1 MPNSFQEN
9 NTTNTFFGHW
19 LLQFIKS
26 HWTKSEITMSASPLQ
41 SSPIVKKSLD
51 IYLDNKNRRNY
62 LKWGFINAMIL
73 SVLMYDIKNKCPFS
87 YSNWYYVEYVTAGLL
102 AFSVLYYFT
111 KFLFIWLTF
120 EPIKGT
126 QAQQKLLHFEDGG
139 KYQFQSD
146 SEVHSIKGWNLNCF
160 SDSSFIVQHPEKID
174 SQAPKA
180 SPLDTSAIISWHS
193 SFNDGELMFFFEWTQ
208 KSFLYWFV
216 HWFSAGNR
224 STSNSMWGFNRSPA
238 HQQSFN
244 NSQNPNYSWSR
255 VQNNLQNSFGN
266 NTSPNHSNNNSF
278 NSPYKTYTKDEIITD
293 EHGLQKYLR

>member
-1 MPNSFQEN
+1 
-9 NTTNTFFGHW
+9 
-19 LLQFIKS
+19 
-26 HWTKSEITMSASPLQ
+26 MSASPLQ

-146 SEVHSIKGWNLNCF
+146 SEVHSINGWNLNCF
-160 SDSSFIVQHPEKID
+160 SDSSFIVQQPEKID

-180 SPLDTSAIISWHS
+180 SPLDTSSIISWHS
-193 SFNDGELMFFFEWTQ
+193 SFNDGEL
-208 KSFLYWFV
+208 KVSFSNE
-216 HWFSAGNR
+216 HR
-224 STSNSMWGFNRSPA
+224 SHSCIDSCIDFLQAIAQRPIQCGALTG
-238 HQQSFN
+238 HQHISKVSITAKIQTIHGAAFK
-244 NSQNPNYSWSR
+244 
-255 VQNNLQNSFGN
+255 
-266 NTSPNHSNNNSF
+266 TI
-278 NSPYKTYTKDEIITD
+278 YKTHSETTPAPIIQTTIHSIHHTKLILKMRLSRMNMAYRNISGKWSIVSVSEDYFINSKKI
-293 EHGLQKYLR
+293 LNKIL

>member
-146 SEVHSIKGWNLNCF
+146 SH
-160 SDSSFIVQHPEKID
+160 DSERLKFELLFRFIVHCTAAGKDRFSGTKSKPIGYIID
-174 SQAPKA
+174 
-180 SPLDTSAIISWHS
+180 
-193 SFNDGELMFFFEWTQ
+193 
-208 KSFLYWFV
+208 Y
-216 HWFSAGNR
+216 
-224 STSNSMWGFNRSPA
+224 
-238 HQQSFN
+238 
-244 NSQNPNYSWSR
+244 
-255 VQNNLQNSFGN
+255 
-266 NTSPNHSNNNSF
+266 
-278 NSPYKTYTKDEIITD
+278 
-293 EHGLQKYLR
+293 